1 VDPIDPLTL
10 ARRVKDARQTGLSA
24 AERRTALWESEL
36 HGVVRPAFY
45 RLDPL
50 TTRLSDA
57 VALMTDRNLLG
68 GWAALQVQGNTWF
81 DGTGRDQQ
89 ARDILIHCLPG
100 SQLRVRR
107 GIRPSEGLVH
117 PDEIVDLGHY
127 QVATMA
133 RAAFDEMCRSRSLRD
148 AVVALDMSIS
158 TTSEVPHTSM
168 TAVHRVI
175 RSHFKVR
182 GLVQARRAISLGNPR
197 SASPGETRTRLI
209 ARLDAGL
216 EHLLVNQPVFDL
228 HGNLLGVADLLDE
241 EAGLVIE
248 SDGADF
254 HAGPRTKDNHR
265 QERFERAHL
274 TVCRVTGDDHRDRY
288 GTAARILAARRD
300 AFRERDRGWTTEKP
314 AWWSSWQY
322 ATRWD

>member
-1 VDPIDPLTL
+1 VDHVDPLTL
-10 ARRVKDARQTGLSA
+10 SRRVKDARLAGLSP
-24 AERRTALWESEL
+24 AERRTALWTGDL

-45 RLDPL
+45 AFDAL

-57 VALMTDRNLLG
+57 VALMSDRNVLG
-68 GWAALQVQGNTWF
+68 GWAALRAQGNAWF
-81 DGTGRDQQ
+81 DGMDRHGGPV
-89 ARDILIHCLPG
+89 DILIHCLPG

-127 QVATMA
+127 QVVTMA
-133 RAAFDEMCRSRSLRD
+133 RAAFDEMCRASGLRD
-148 AVVALDMSIS
+148 AVVALDMAIS
-158 TTSEVPHTSM
+158 TTSGVPHTSLA
-168 TAVHRVI
+168 AVDRVI

-182 GLVQARRAISLGNPR
+182 GLVQARKAITMCSTR

-209 ARLDAGL
+209 AQLDAGL
-216 EHLLVNQPVFDL
+216 DGLLVNQPVFDTT
-228 HGNLLGVADLLDE
+228 GKLLGIADLLDE
-241 EAGLVIE
+241 ESGLVIE

-254 HAGPRTKDNHR
+254 HSGPRTKDNHR
-265 QERFERAHL
+265 QDRFERAHL
-274 TVCRVTGDDHRDRY
+274 TVCRVTGEDHRDRY

-300 AFRERDRGWTTEKP
+300 AARERDRRWTLVKP
-314 AWWSSWQY
+314 DWWPSWRY